1 MKKLLALLIA
11 LMMAIS
17 MFALAACSGDG
28 DKDKDKNNEPSTP
41 AAEEPAKGTIDGDYT
56 KVELSS
62 ESFALITEKV
72 SKAKPV
78 VADKKVGGTE
88 SAEATVKLTIGGKAL
103 TLTAKNAL
111 ELIFDTAK
119 IGEGLE
125 AVGGAKASSEL
136 TLKSDDGFAEKLWQ
150 LAAPFAF
157 GDEAPD
163 YATLATDTSNPMN
176 AYVYAVLSSLNNLDV
191 KAEGNSYVKDTNMY
205 VDGKLVGVPDA
216 LKAFVPAESGI
227 DFSAIEAGLK
237 YVLTN
242 DEVKDLVKM
251 LDEKIN
257 SRNRNHNDYPYSDES
272 VNDGVMDDDIWGT
285 KDNDGDEG
293 WIDDDGSYWD
303 EGLKGDDG
311 SYWDE
316 GLKDDKDSAD
326 LQEATL
332 GEANVSGNDNSMAT
346 ALAMYLGMLDIE
358 VSNDVAAD
366 GSAKIKISTAA
377 TTKDKAILFLKSQL
391 KDAVPEEYQ
400 PIIDTISISK
410 LNVEIYLELNADG
423 EITAV
428 ACNADIEVSA
438 TVNSIAVALAVNG
451 TFDCSFI
458 IPANIQFPSFE
469 GYVSPYPEVPAAA

>member
-1 MKKLLALLIA
+1 MKKLVALLIA

-17 MFALAACSGDG
+17 MFALAACGGDD
-28 DKDKDKNNEPSTP
+28 DKDPGKNNEPPTP

-150 LAAPFAF
+150 LAAPFVF

-163 YATLATDTSNPMN
+163 YATLANSMN
-176 AYVYAVLSSLNNLDV
+176 SYIYAVLSSLNNLDV

-205 VDGKLVGVPDA
+205 VYGKLVGVPDA
-216 LKAFVPAESGI
+216 LKAFVPDESGI
-227 DFSAIEAGLK
+227 DFSAIEEGLK

-257 SRNRNHNDYPYSDES
+257 SRNRNHNDYSYSDVS
-272 VNDGVMDDDIWGT
+272 VTDGVKDDIWGT
-285 KDNDGDEG
+285 KDNDR
-293 WIDDDGSYWD
+293 D

-316 GLKDDKDSAD
+316 GLKDDKGSAD

-332 GEANVSGNDNSMAT
+332 GAANVSGNDNSMAT
-346 ALAMYLGMLDIE
+346 ALATYLGKLDIE

-366 GSAKIKISTAA
+366 GSAKIKVATTA
-377 TTKDKAILFLKSQL
+377 TTKDEVVLMLPQL
-391 KDAVPEEYQ
+391 KDKVPEEYQ
-400 PIIDTISISK
+400 SIIDTISISK

-469 GYVSPYPEVPAAA
+469 GYVSLYPEEPAAA